1 MFFLPVDAFPCF
13 QTALR
18 LVFFPLTV
26 SFLTPL
32 SSCSWARLSWSASP
46 GFTHFSSVTKEI
58 VFSFLLEESHS
69 STAGI
74 LAKVNLSPCL
84 VCYFSRSP
92 GCCVGVPPLNLHISA
107 LPSPGGGHRCSK
119 SCHPLGRVLLTGF
132 SAGTSLWE
140 QDCTT
145 HRVHA
150 ELEQG
155 ILPCWVLPGL
165 TPGTAPLLAV
175 LLAAHEWFSLCL
187 ITARDMLLLFTVC
200 TNL

>member
-1 MFFLPVDAFPCF
+1 MFPNSF
-13 QTALR
+13 TIR
-18 LVFFPLTV
+18 FFSPTV

-32 SSCSWARLSWSASP
+32 SSCSWACLSWSASP
-46 GFTHFSSVTKEI
+46 GLTYFSSVTKEI
-58 VFSFLLEESHS
+58 FFSFLLEESDS

-92 GCCVGVPPLNLHISA
+92 GCCVGVRPPPPNLHISV
-107 LPSPGGGHRCSK
+107 LPSPGGGHWCSK
-119 SCHPLGRVLLTGF
+119 SRHPLGRVLLTGF

-145 HRVHA
+145 HRAHA
-150 ELEQG
+150 ELEQV

-165 TPGTAPLLAV
+165 TPGMAPLLAV
-175 LLAAHEWFSLCL
+175 LLAVHEWFSLCL
-187 ITARDMLLLFTVC
+187 ITARDMMLLFTVC